1 MYWICPF
8 VLFPAGSKFLASTG
22 ISFFFL
28 CPIVNKPIDYIT
40 LTGDFTMII
49 NVLILSVAVFLVAQL
64 LPGIR
69 VKNFYTAILVAIVYS
84 LINFFTGWL
93 LVLLSLPFM
102 IITFGLFKL
111 VINAFMLWLTD
122 KLMEDFKI
130 SDVLTTFIAAALI
143 TFVDSAMQW
152 LF

>member
-1 MYWICPF
+1 
-8 VLFPAGSKFLASTG
+8 
-22 ISFFFL
+22 
-28 CPIVNKPIDYIT
+28 
-40 LTGDFTMII
+40 MII

-93 LVLLSLPFM
+93 LILLSLPFM

-130 SDVLTTFIAAALI
+130 SDLLTTFIAAALI
-143 TFVDSAMQW
+143 TFVDSAVQW
-152 LF
+152 VF

>member
-1 MYWICPF
+1 
-8 VLFPAGSKFLASTG
+8 
-22 ISFFFL
+22 
-28 CPIVNKPIDYIT
+28 
-40 LTGDFTMII
+40 MII
-49 NVLILSVAVFLVAQL
+49 NMLILSVAVFLVAQL

-69 VKNFYTAILVAIVYS
+69 VKNFYTAIIVAIVYS

-93 LVLLSLPFM
+93 LILLSLPFM

-130 SDVLTTFIAAALI
+130 SDLLTTFIAAFLI
-143 TFVDSAMQW
+143 TIVDSAMHW
-152 LF
+152 MF

>member
-1 MYWICPF
+1 M
-8 VLFPAGSKFLASTG
+8 
-22 ISFFFL
+22 
-28 CPIVNKPIDYIT
+28 
-40 LTGDFTMII
+40 MII

-64 LPGIR
+64 LPGIQ

-122 KLMEDFKI
+122 RLMEDFKI
-130 SDVLTTFIAAALI
+130 SDLLTTFIAASLI
-143 TFVDSAMQW
+143 TFVDSVMQW
-152 LF
+152 VF

>member
-1 MYWICPF
+1 M
-8 VLFPAGSKFLASTG
+8 
-22 ISFFFL
+22 
-28 CPIVNKPIDYIT
+28 
-40 LTGDFTMII
+40 MII

-64 LPGIR
+64 LPGIQ

-93 LVLLSLPFM
+93 LVLLSFPFM
-102 IITFGLFKL
+102 ILTFGLFKL

-130 SDVLTTFIAAALI
+130 SDLLTTFIAAALI
-143 TFVDSAMQW
+143 TFVDSVIQW
-152 LF
+152 IF

>member
-1 MYWICPF
+1 M
-8 VLFPAGSKFLASTG
+8 
-22 ISFFFL
+22 
-28 CPIVNKPIDYIT
+28 
-40 LTGDFTMII
+40 MII

-69 VKNFYTAILVAIVYS
+69 VKNFYTAIIVAIVYS

-122 KLMEDFKI
+122 QLMEDFKI
-130 SDVLTTFIAAALI
+130 SDLLTTFIAAFLI
-143 TFVDSAMQW
+143 TLVDSAMQW
-152 LF
+152 MF

>member
-1 MYWICPF
+1 M
-8 VLFPAGSKFLASTG
+8 
-22 ISFFFL
+22 
-28 CPIVNKPIDYIT
+28 
-40 LTGDFTMII
+40 
-49 NVLILSVAVFLVAQL
+49 LILSVAVFLVAQL

-69 VKNFYTAILVAIVYS
+69 VKNFYTAIIVAIVYS

-93 LVLLSLPFM
+93 LILLSLPFM

-130 SDVLTTFIAAALI
+130 SDLLTTFIAAFLI
-143 TFVDSAMQW
+143 TIVDSAMHW
-152 LF
+152 MF